1 MQKNIN
7 EDLLTNL
14 IIHILMRDVYIRHLI
29 NFIFLHLS
37 ISEFSII

>member
-14 IIHILMRDVYIRHLI
+14 ITHILMSDVYIHHLI

-37 ISEFSII
+37 IRI